1 MSQASHLVDLVK
13 QTLRDRGKTYADLA
27 RGLKLSESSVKR
39 LFSQKR
45 LTLDRL
51 EEICAQLDL
60 EISDLLDMARSS
72 EGRITELTEAQERSL
87 VADQH
92 LLLVGLLALSH
103 WTAGEIVATY
113 RLTEAEVVK
122 LLAKLDGL
130 GIIDLM
136 PGNRIKLR
144 LARNF
149 AWRKGGPLQQFFE
162 ARVQK
167 QFFDSSFHG
176 AGELRFVVHG
186 SISEHSNA
194 LLQQRMMKLA
204 EEFDG
209 LANDDRRL
217 DHKTLSGTT
226 MVVAIRPWELAL
238 FSELRRIKP
247 AKSG

>member
-1 MSQASHLVDLVK
+1 MSQASQLVDLLK
-13 QTLRDRGKTYADLA
+13 QTLRDRGRTYADLA
-27 RGLKLSESSVKR
+27 RGLGLSESSVKR
-39 LFSQKR
+39 LFSQKK

-60 EISDLLDMARSS
+60 GIADLLEMARSS

-87 VADQH
+87 VADQR

-103 WTAGEIVATY
+103 WTAEEIVATY
-113 RLTEAEVVK
+113 RLSQAEIVK
-122 LLAKLDGL
+122 LLAQLDGL
-130 GIIDLM
+130 GIIDLL

-176 AGELRFVVHG
+176 PGELRFVVHG
-186 SISEHSNA
+186 SLSEHSNA
-194 LLQQRMMKLA
+194 LLHRRLKKLA
-204 EEFDG
+204 EDFDD
-209 LANDDRRL
+209 LADDDRRL
-217 DHKTLSGTT
+217 DHRTLSGTT
-226 MVVAIRPWELAL
+226 MVVAMRAWELGI
-238 FSELRRIKP
+238 FSELRRK
-247 AKSG
+247 

>member
-1 MSQASHLVDLVK
+1 MSQASQLVDLLK
-13 QTLRDRGKTYADLA
+13 QTLRDRGRTYADLA
-27 RGLKLSESSVKR
+27 RGLGLSESSVKR
-39 LFSQKR
+39 LFSQKK

-60 EISDLLDMARSS
+60 GIADLLEMARSS

-87 VADQH
+87 VADQR

-103 WTAGEIVATY
+103 WTAEEIVATY
-113 RLTEAEVVK
+113 RLSQAEIVK
-122 LLAKLDGL
+122 LLAQLDGL
-130 GIIDLM
+130 GIIDLL

-176 AGELRFVVHG
+176 PGELRFVVHG
-186 SISEHSNA
+186 SLSEHSNA
-194 LLQQRMMKLA
+194 LLHRRLKKLA
-204 EEFDG
+204 EDFDD
-209 LANDDRRL
+209 LADDDRRF
-217 DHKTLSGTT
+217 DHRTLSGTT
-226 MVVAIRPWELAL
+226 MVVAMRAWELGI
-238 FSELRRIKP
+238 FSELRRK
-247 AKSG
+247 